1 MLDRAKLGV
10 PKLSEAHNFF
20 YVVDRTNM
28 KIDMQKNKIK
38 LKPGNSK
45 LCNPMAS
52 DIQTVAQT
60 SHLLIAIT

>member
-28 KIDMQKNKIK
+28 KIDMQKKIK
-38 LKPGNSK
+38 LKPVNSK